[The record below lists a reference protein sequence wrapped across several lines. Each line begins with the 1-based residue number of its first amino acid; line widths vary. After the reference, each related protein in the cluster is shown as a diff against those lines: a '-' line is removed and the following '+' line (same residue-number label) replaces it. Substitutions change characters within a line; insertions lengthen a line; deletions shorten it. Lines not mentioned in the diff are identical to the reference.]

1 MSALHELSIAE
12 AAAML
17 RRREL
22 TARDLTQAYFAR
34 IGKTNATLNAYIT
47 VTAEAALAQAEAA
60 DRAAATGR
68 FLGPLHGIPIALKD
82 VIATA
87 GIRTTCH
94 SRLLLDNVP
103 GEDAASYRRLRE
115 AGAILLGKLA
125 THEFAFGGPSHDLP
139 FPPARNPLA
148 LDHVTGG
155 SSSGSGAALAAGLCA
170 GSLGT
175 DTSGSIRMP
184 AGHCGVVGLKPSYGR
199 VSRRGVYPLSF
210 SLDHVGPMARSVADC
225 AALLQAIAGHDPDDP
240 GSTDRSVPDFS
251 AALGRPIAGLRIGID
266 RSWYQ
271 SEACGEMVAAV
282 EAALAALQE
291 QGARIVELALP
302 DLAVMNACGRIILLS
317 EGYAVH
323 AEMLARRPQDYGAF
337 TRDRMRLGG
346 FISAADYVRAQRLR
360 RRLIAEMAEMMGT
373 CDVLVTA
380 NQYGPAERFDEATET
395 FPFFGRPFLTM
406 PFSLTGQPALTL
418 PCGHAG
424 NGLPLGIQIVGAP
437 FDEATVLQV
446 GAALERGLAASATE
460 DHAQVETPLI

>member
-1 MSALHELSIAE
+1 MSALHELSIAQVGVL
-12 AAAML
+12 L
-17 RRREL
+17 RRRKL
-22 TARDLTQAYFAR
+22 TAVDLTQAYLAR

-68 FLGPLHGIPIALKD
+68 FFGPLHGIPIALKD

-94 SRLLLDNVP
+94 SRILLDNVP
-103 GEDAASYRRLRE
+103 TEDAVSYQRLRA

-139 FPPARNPLA
+139 FPPALNPLA

-210 SLDHVGPMARSVADC
+210 SLDHVGPMARTVGDC
-225 AALLQAIAGHDPDDP
+225 AALLQAIAGHDSGDP
-240 GSTDRSVPDFS
+240 GSANQPVPNFLSVLDRPV
-251 AALGRPIAGLRIGID
+251 AGLRIGID
-266 RSWYQ
+266 RSWFAGQ
-271 SEACGEMVAAV
+271 ACAEMSAAI
-282 EAALAALQE
+282 ETALAMLRD
-291 QGARIVELALP
+291 QGAVIVALALP
-302 DLAVMNACGRIILLS
+302 DLALMNACGRIILLS

-323 AEMLARRPQDYGAF
+323 RAMLAQRLQDYGAF

-346 FISAADYVRAQRLR
+346 FIPATDYVQAQRLR
-360 RRLIAEMAEMMGT
+360 RRLIAEMAVVMRS

-380 NQYGPAERFDEATET
+380 NQYGPAERFDESTET

-406 PFSLTGQPALTL
+406 PFSVTGQPALTL
-418 PCGHAG
+418 PCGRAE
-424 NGLPLGIQIVGAP
+424 NGLPLGLQIVGSP
-437 FDEATVLQV
+437 FAEASVLQV
-446 GAALERGLAASATE
+446 GAALERGLAMSVGAEAA
-460 DHAQVETPLI
+460 HA

>member
-12 AAAML
+12 VGVLL
-17 RRREL
+17 RRHEL
-22 TARDLTQAYFAR
+22 TAIDLTQAYLAR
-34 IGKTNATLNAYIT
+34 IADSNATLNAYIT
-47 VTAEAALAQAEAA
+47 VAEEAALAQAEAA

-94 SRLLLDNVP
+94 SRLLLDNIP
-103 GEDAASYRRLRE
+103 SEDAVSYRRLRE

-139 FPPARNPLA
+139 FPAARNPLA

-184 AGHCGVVGLKPSYGR
+184 AGNCGLVGLKPSYGR

-210 SLDHVGPMARSVADC
+210 SLDHVGPMARTVADC
-225 AALLQAIAGHDPDDP
+225 AALLQVIAGHDSGDP
-240 GSTDRSVPDFS
+240 GSANQPVPDFLS
-251 AALGRPIAGLRIGID
+251 VLDRPVAGLRIGID
-266 RSWYQ
+266 RSWYEGQ
-271 SEACGEMVAAV
+271 ACAEMSAAV
-282 EAALAALQE
+282 ETTLAILRDR
-291 QGARIVELALP
+291 GAVIVELTLP
-302 DLAVMNACGRIILLS
+302 DLALMNACGRIILLS

-323 AEMLARRPQDYGAF
+323 RAMLARRPRDYGAF

-346 FISAADYVRAQRLR
+346 FIPAADYVQAQRLR
-360 RRLIAEMAEMMGT
+360 RRLIAEMVEVMRS

-380 NQYGPAERFDEATET
+380 NQYGPAERFDESTET

-406 PFSLTGQPALTL
+406 PFSVTGQPALTL
-418 PCGHAG
+418 PCGRAE
-424 NGLPLGIQIVGAP
+424 NGLPLGLQIVGSP
-437 FDEATVLQV
+437 FVEASVLQV
-446 GAALERGLAASATE
+446 GAALERGLAMPVGTKAA
-460 DHAQVETPLI
+460 HA